1 MPDLFTDF
9 PFWSLVVSAL
19 ALVVSIWAHY
29 RMGRLKRESNT
40 LQERLVELEEERE
53 ADRRRRQ
60 KSADLSAQLDQR
72 PGRNGP
78 RTMLV
83 IENGGRG
90 LAENVR
96 VHPDGTPVHEH
107 GHVLHDEPTIAKIGS
122 GSESPILLAVHKQH
136 HPPFDVKVTW
146 DDATG
151 ANRTFETTLT
161 GV

>member
-60 KSADLSAQLDQR
+60 KSADLSAQLEQR

-83 IENGGRG
+83 IENSGRG

-96 VHPDGTPVHEH
+96 VQVDGTPIHEH
-107 GHVLHDEPTIAKIGS
+107 GSVHRNEPTITKIGS
-122 GSESPILLAVHKQH
+122 GSESSILISTHADN
-136 HPPFDVKVTW
+136 HPPFDVRVQW

-151 ANRTFETTLT
+151 TNHTFETTLT